1 MYGTAIL
8 DEVSYLTM
16 LKRASNVQNLLQYA
30 MPLGKVELTSNNQNF
45 GNVEVTQGL
54 FLGDSLLPLFQSWLA
69 NA

>member
-1 MYGTAIL
+1 MVPQSL
-8 DEVSYLTM
+8 MRYLTM

-45 GNVEVTQGL
+45 GNVEVTQGI